1 MQKNTKNKAI
11 RIAEFRAIMSNA
23 VSRNITDQ
31 LDKMGFFTA
40 PASTKY
46 HGAYSGGLFDH
57 SITVAKQLVNL
68 TDKLGLEWQN
78 PSSPYVVGMFH
89 DLCKCDIP
97 RLSL

>member
-11 RIAEFRAIMSNA
+11 RIAEFKAIMANA

-57 SITVAKQLVNL
+57 SKIVAQQLVDL
-68 TDKLGLEWQN
+68 TDKLGLKWQN

-89 DLCKCDIP
+89 DLCTEC
-97 RLSL
+97 

>member
-1 MQKNTKNKAI
+1 MQNTKNKAI

-46 HGAYSGGLFDH
+46 HGGYDSKH
-57 SITVAKQLVNL
+57 NI
-68 TDKLGLEWQN
+68 
-78 PSSPYVVGMFH
+78 
-89 DLCKCDIP
+89 
-97 RLSL
+97 